1 VGGVVAPVTEPKAGG
16 YDPALAASYWSGP
29 RHELGDE
36 LAAVLSMGEPPAV
49 NEAYD
54 AWETGLLLDAIGE
67 RLEETGLD
75 LGAGVGRVAVR
86 VAPRLRRLV
95 CGDLAPG
102 MLERLGRN
110 AARRHVVNVDPARL
124 RSDALPFRRGAF
136 SLVLC
141 LGLLEHLPRA
151 AQRATLA
158 ESARVL
164 RPGGIL
170 ALVLNNA
177 ESRFLQDPADNPFRD
192 GLQRESGYY
201 CAVVSESAV
210 LAEAAGEFHA
220 EMLGSNLFYS
230 LQRHAARSLPD
241 SARRDSRLRSFF
253 ERAAAWDRAVRPV
266 GRLARIAADHH
277 LYLLARR

>member
-1 VGGVVAPVTEPKAGG
+1 VGAAVSEARSGG

-36 LAAVLSMGEPPAV
+36 LAAVLSLGEPPAV

-54 AWETGLLLDAIGE
+54 AWETGLLLDAIGD
-67 RLEETGLD
+67 RLEELGLD
-75 LGAGVGRVAVR
+75 LGTGVGRVAVR
-86 VAPRLRRLV
+86 VAPRLRRLT

-102 MLERLGRN
+102 ML
-110 AARRHVVNVDPARL
+110 ARL
-124 RSDALPFRRGAF
+124 RSNATRHRVANIDPARIRSDGLPFRNGTF
-136 SLVLC
+136 SLVIC

-151 AQRATLA
+151 AQRATIA

-164 RPGGIL
+164 RRGGAL
-170 ALVLNNA
+170 ALVLNNP
-177 ESRFLQDPADNPFRD
+177 ESRFLQDPGDNPFRD

-210 LAEAAGEFHA
+210 LEEAAGDFDRQT
-220 EMLGSNLFYS
+220 LGSNVFYS
-230 LQRHAARSLPD
+230 LQRHAARALPD
-241 SARRDSRLRSFF
+241 SSRRDPKLRPFF

-266 GRLARIAADHH
+266 GPLPRAAADHH
-277 LYLLARR
+277 LYLLVRR

>member
-1 VGGVVAPVTEPKAGG
+1 VGAAVTETQGGG

-36 LAAVLSMGEPPAV
+36 LAAVLSLGEPPAV

-67 RLEETGLD
+67 RLGELGLD

-102 MLERLGRN
+102 MLERLRRN
-110 AARRHVVNVDPARL
+110 TARSGVTNVDPARI
-124 RSDALPFRRGAF
+124 RSDGLPFRRGAF

-151 AQRATLA
+151 AQRATLK
-158 ESARVL
+158 ESARVV
-164 RPGGIL
+164 RTGGLL
-170 ALVLNNA
+170 ALVLNNP
-177 ESRFLQDPADNPFRD
+177 ESRFLQDPGDNPLRD

-201 CAVVSESAV
+201 CAVVSEPAV
-210 LAEAAGEFHA
+210 LAEAGGDFGHQI
-220 EMLGSNLFYS
+220 LGSNLFYS
-230 LQRHAARSLPD
+230 LQRHAARALPE
-241 SARRDSRLRSFF
+241 SSRRDPKLRPFF
-253 ERAAAWDRAVRPV
+253 ERAAAWDRALRPV
-266 GRLARIAADHH
+266 GPLPRAAADHH
-277 LYLLARR
+277 LYLLVRR

>member
-1 VGGVVAPVTEPKAGG
+1 MGAAVTEAKGSG

-36 LAAVLSMGEPPAV
+36 LAAVLSLGEPPAV

-67 RLEETGLD
+67 RIEELGLD

-86 VAPRLRRLV
+86 VAPRLRRLA

-102 MLERLGRN
+102 MLARLRRN
-110 AARRHVVNVDPARL
+110 AAKHHVTNVDPARI
-124 RSDALPFRRGAF
+124 RSDGLPFRKGAF

-151 AQRATLA
+151 AQRATIA

-164 RPGGIL
+164 RSGGVL
-170 ALVLNNA
+170 ALVLNNP
-177 ESRFLQDPADNPFRD
+177 ESRFLQDPGDNPLRD

-210 LAEAAGEFHA
+210 LEEAAGDFDRQT
-220 EMLGSNLFYS
+220 LGSNLFYS
-230 LQRHAARSLPD
+230 LQRHAARALPD
-241 SARRDSRLRSFF
+241 SSRRDPKLRPFF

-266 GRLARIAADHH
+266 GPLPRAAADHH
-277 LYLLARR
+277 LYLLVRR